1 MTIGMHHLAQLVR
14 TLILEIDKLGY
25 VFNEISEKYLDG
37 YAEDEDTHH
46 PIRKLSV
53 SVNNIWNTNNDI
65 VKKLLEENILDP
77 DFRKSLQELA
87 FMDRLRDGKYKSEF
101 VKLVEKYI
109 KD

>member
-1 MTIGMHHLAQLVR
+1 MTIGMHHLAQHVR

-37 YAEDEDTHH
+37 YAEEEDAYH

-65 VKKLLEENILDP
+65 VKKLLEEKIIDP

-87 FMDRLRDGKYKSEF
+87 FMDGLRDGKYKSEF
-101 VKLVEKYI
+101 VKIVEKYI

>member
-1 MTIGMHHLAQLVR
+1 MTIGMNHLAQHVR
-14 TLILEIDKLGY
+14 ALILEVNNLGY
-25 VFNEISEKYLDG
+25 VFNEISEAYLDG
-37 YAEDEDTHH
+37 YAEDEHINH
-46 PIRKLSV
+46 PIRKLNDSLG
-53 SVNNIWNTNNDI
+53 NIYHAHTVI
-65 VKKLLEENILDP
+65 AMKLFEDKVLDP